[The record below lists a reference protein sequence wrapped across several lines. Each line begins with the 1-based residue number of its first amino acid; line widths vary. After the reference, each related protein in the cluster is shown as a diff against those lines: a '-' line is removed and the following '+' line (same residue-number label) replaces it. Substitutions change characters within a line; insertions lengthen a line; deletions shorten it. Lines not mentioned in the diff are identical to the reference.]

1 MNLKRIGILVIP
13 NINRTIVS
21 RYSFWVYGIF
31 GIFTLIDV
39 GLGWNGRSVTLF
51 SIPLE
56 SCCNSREQALLGI
69 LHEHFSWVWFFIAFA
84 FLLPKLLFPLGDS
97 FSVSHILWLRL
108 TSCLPYEIAT
118 ARALLVITC
127 SLWLCVLGFFWAL
140 INSLFH
146 QISLIELLVDVEGLV
161 SYVLLSS
168 GIVAALDF
176 GLSIN
181 YSGRQFISSFAF
193 LVPSL
198 LLLVFT
204 LINDPKYANYFPY
217 SIPFITGA
225 PPYTQLSVA
234 IPYHFGSAAVLGIL
248 LLCFHVMSK
257 VQYSRIDPK
266 IVGGTELP

>member
-1 MNLKRIGILVIP
+1 MIP
-13 NINRTIVS
+13 NIKRMIVS
-21 RYSFWVYGIF
+21 RYSFWVYGIV

-56 SCCNSREQALLGI
+56 SCCSSREQALLGI
-69 LHEHFSWVWFFIAFA
+69 LHEHFSWVWVFIAFV
-84 FLLPKLLFPLGDS
+84 FVLPKLLSPLGDS
-97 FSVSHILWLRL
+97 FLVSHVLWLRL
-108 TSCLPYEIAT
+108 TSCLSYEIAI
-118 ARALLVITC
+118 ARAALVIIC
-127 SLWLCVLGFFWAL
+127 SLWLCALGFFWVL

-146 QISLIELLVDVEGLV
+146 QIPLIKLLIDVEGLV

-168 GIVAALDF
+168 GIVVALDF
-176 GLSIN
+176 GLSID
-181 YSGRQFISSFAF
+181 YSGRRFISSFAF
-193 LVPSL
+193 LIPSL
-198 LLLVFT
+198 LLLIFT
-204 LINDPKYANYFPY
+204 LISNTKYANYFPY
-217 SIPFITGA
+217 TIPFITGA

-257 VQYSRIDPK
+257 VQYSRIEPK